1 MKICKDAFSL
11 GKNPLSHHYQGSI
24 DFDTFNINRTLWMDF
39 LLFPDYDIE

>member
-24 DFDTFNINRTLWMDF
+24 NFDTLNNNCTLGMGF